1 MTVVAITATTVVT
14 AALTAVENINII
26 TMVPTAFAQNM
37 TGGNVTGG
45 GNMTGSSDVLIEEEE
60 VVTEGNVTGGNMTTT
75 AGGGGD
81 QETANKQLDQALK
94 ALESGDNAVAEGAMK
109 EADKTLSEGEAKMH
123 LGEAM
128 KALQAGDTA
137 GAMMHAQLAQDSL

>member
-1 MTVVAITATTVVT
+1 MMSRNQSYKVAVAI
-14 AALTAVENINII
+14 AVLSGVSGLIMGSSN
-26 TMVPTAFAQNM
+26 PFAFASPAITTTTNQ
-37 TGGNVTGG
+37 TGNQTG
-45 GNMTGSSDVLIEEEE
+45 V
-60 VVTEGNVTGGNMTTT
+60 NMTTT
-75 AGGGGD
+75 TGGGGGD

-94 ALESGDNAVAEGAMK
+94 ALESGDNAAAEGAMK